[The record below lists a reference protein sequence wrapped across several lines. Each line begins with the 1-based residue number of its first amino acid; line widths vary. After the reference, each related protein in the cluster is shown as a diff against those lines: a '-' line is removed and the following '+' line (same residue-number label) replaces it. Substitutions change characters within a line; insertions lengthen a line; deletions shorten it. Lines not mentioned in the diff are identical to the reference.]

1 MVLEINGNATIL
13 QPRPPST
20 NQSNVVGQK
29 TKPGRKLKDP
39 ATATKPT
46 KMTEIVSKKIPAA
59 TTATKPT
66 KMTEIVSKKILER
79 FLHVGE
85 AFLAFDKDRRG
96 AIAEEDIKTGLHNWG
111 FDLSDKALSDICQR
125 FQHNE
130 QGLIDYK
137 AFCDY
142 FADTL
147 EGSGSLLAKRQ
158 ARRYLDPR
166 KAGQMNPR
174 LQGLAGLTTEEVVDA
189 VEVEIRRK
197 LTEQFTSVRSAFL
210 FFDADRSG
218 RIHMDEFA
226 RVLERFGIVLNQQML
241 AELQKKTEAEHAA
254 AELNVPARKQR
265 DAIFSSYEAQDE
277 KAILA
282 ANMKAD
288 KMRRGIRYEDFVKH
302 FGSVL
307 QPSQNDHD
315 GSDFHNQDRNQGEH
329 KKRVGHKGSHKIFG
343 SKTTSTEGKNA
354 QKQLAKR
361 LFSSYH
367 ELHDALV
374 FHDRTMS
381 GALANARFV
390 EILERYGARKD
401 TALKLATKYS
411 VHEPETPKE
420 TPSVN
425 YSGFFSVLCGE
436 AGSAFRSY
444 FSEENIVLQIGV
456 NAEIKDPKSIEHQV
470 ALQFAAKEGIPRG
483 LSTWKLFDRANSG
496 KITVRKVFL
505 L

>member
-29 TKPGRKLKDP
+29 TKPGRKLIDP
-39 ATATKPT
+39 AAATTATKPT
-46 KMTEIVSKKIPAA
+46 KMTAA

-174 LQGLAGLTTEEVVDA
+174 L
-189 VEVEIRRK
+189 
-197 LTEQFTSVRSAFL
+197 
-210 FFDADRSG
+210 
-218 RIHMDEFA
+218 
-226 RVLERFGIVLNQQML
+226 
-241 AELQKKTEAEHAA
+241 
-254 AELNVPARKQR
+254 
-265 DAIFSSYEAQDE
+265 
-277 KAILA
+277 
-282 ANMKAD
+282 
-288 KMRRGIRYEDFVKH
+288 
-302 FGSVL
+302 
-307 QPSQNDHD
+307 
-315 GSDFHNQDRNQGEH
+315 
-329 KKRVGHKGSHKIFG
+329 
-343 SKTTSTEGKNA
+343 
-354 QKQLAKR
+354 
-361 LFSSYH
+361 
-367 ELHDALV
+367 
-374 FHDRTMS
+374 
-381 GALANARFV
+381 
-390 EILERYGARKD
+390 
-401 TALKLATKYS
+401 
-411 VHEPETPKE
+411 
-420 TPSVN
+420 
-425 YSGFFSVLCGE
+425 
-436 AGSAFRSY
+436 
-444 FSEENIVLQIGV
+444 
-456 NAEIKDPKSIEHQV
+456 
-470 ALQFAAKEGIPRG
+470 
-483 LSTWKLFDRANSG
+483 
-496 KITVRKVFL
+496 
-505 L
+505 

>member
-29 TKPGRKLKDP
+29 TKPGRKLQDP
-39 ATATKPT
+39 ATT
-46 KMTEIVSKKIPAA
+46 
-59 TTATKPT
+59 TKPT

-218 RIHMDEFA
+218 RILIDEFA
-226 RVLERFGIVLNQQML
+226 RVLERFGIVLTPQEL
-241 AELQKKTEAEHAA
+241 DELQKRTEEEHAA
-254 AELNVPARKQR
+254 AALNVPARKKR

-329 KKRVGHKGSHKIFG
+329 KKRVGHKATHKIFG

-374 FHDRTMS
+374 FRDRTMS

-390 EILERYGARKD
+390 EILERYGARKV

-456 NAEIKDPKSIEHQV
+456 SAEEISRRKDPLSKTIEHQV
-470 ALQFAAKEGIPRG
+470 ALQFAAKEGIPRV

>member
-29 TKPGRKLKDP
+29 TKPGRKLQDP
-39 ATATKPT
+39 ATT
-46 KMTEIVSKKIPAA
+46 
-59 TTATKPT
+59 TKPT

-174 LQGLAGLTTEEVVDA
+174 LQELAGLDA

-197 LTEQFTSVRSAFL
+197 MQF
-210 FFDADRSG
+210 
-218 RIHMDEFA
+218 
-226 RVLERFGIVLNQQML
+226 
-241 AELQKKTEAEHAA
+241 
-254 AELNVPARKQR
+254 
-265 DAIFSSYEAQDE
+265 
-277 KAILA
+277 
-282 ANMKAD
+282 
-288 KMRRGIRYEDFVKH
+288 
-302 FGSVL
+302 
-307 QPSQNDHD
+307 
-315 GSDFHNQDRNQGEH
+315 
-329 KKRVGHKGSHKIFG
+329 
-343 SKTTSTEGKNA
+343 
-354 QKQLAKR
+354 
-361 LFSSYH
+361 
-367 ELHDALV
+367 
-374 FHDRTMS
+374 
-381 GALANARFV
+381 
-390 EILERYGARKD
+390 
-401 TALKLATKYS
+401 
-411 VHEPETPKE
+411 
-420 TPSVN
+420 
-425 YSGFFSVLCGE
+425 
-436 AGSAFRSY
+436 
-444 FSEENIVLQIGV
+444 
-456 NAEIKDPKSIEHQV
+456 
-470 ALQFAAKEGIPRG
+470 
-483 LSTWKLFDRANSG
+483 
-496 KITVRKVFL
+496 
-505 L
+505 

>member
-29 TKPGRKLKDP
+29 TKPGRKLIDP
-39 ATATKPT
+39 AAATTATKPT
-46 KMTEIVSKKIPAA
+46 KMTAA

-158 ARRYLDPR
+158 ARRYLDP
-166 KAGQMNPR
+166 
-174 LQGLAGLTTEEVVDA
+174 
-189 VEVEIRRK
+189 VEVEIRKK

-218 RIHMDEFA
+218 RIHMDKFA
-226 RVLERFGIVLNQQML
+226 SVLNRFGVVLNQQEL
-241 AELQKKTEAEHAA
+241 DELQKKTEEQHAA
-254 AELNVPARKQR
+254 AELNVPARKKR
-265 DAIFSSYEAQDE
+265 DAIFSSYEAQDAE
-277 KAILA
+277 AILA

-315 GSDFHNQDRNQGEH
+315 GSDFHNQGEH
-329 KKRVGHKGSHKIFG
+329 KKRVGHKASHKIFG
-343 SKTTSTEGKNA
+343 SKTTATEGKNA

-381 GALANARFV
+381 GALANARFI

-456 NAEIKDPKSIEHQV
+456 SKRKDPLAKSIEHQV
-470 ALQFAAKEGIPRG
+470 ALQFAAKEGIPRV